1 LVITAEQTA
10 LFKERIRDIPDF
22 PKPGIV
28 FKDITP
34 LMKDQEVFRMAVEMI
49 VARYKRESI
58 DYIVGIESRG
68 FIFGA
73 PVSYGLHCGFI
84 PVRKPGKL
92 PFETRKQEYE
102 LEYGSDALEMHVDA
116 VEPGSRILIVDDLLA
131 TGGTVSATTD
141 LVRSAG
147 GDVVA
152 AAFLVELAFLNGR
165 ERVAAKGLDIFPLV
179 SF

>member
-1 LVITAEQTA
+1 MITAEQSA
-10 LFKERIRDIPDF
+10 LIKTYIRDIPDF

-34 LMKDQEVFRMAVEMI
+34 LMKDQAVFRLAVETI
-49 VARYKRESI
+49 VERYKRFDI
-58 DYIVGIESRG
+58 DLVVGIESRG

-73 PVSYGLHCGFI
+73 PISYGLECGFI

-92 PFETRKQEYE
+92 PYETRRQEYE
-102 LEYGSDALEMHVDA
+102 LEYGTDALEMHVDA
-116 VEPGSRILIVDDLLA
+116 IETGSRILIVDDLLA

-141 LVRSAG
+141 LVRAAG
-147 GDVVA
+147 GEVVEA
-152 AAFLVELAFLNGR
+152 TFLVELSFLGGR

-179 SF
+179 TF

>member
-1 LVITAEQTA
+1 MITAEQTA

-34 LMKDQEVFRMAVEMI
+34 LMKDQEVFRLAVEMI
-49 VARYKRESI
+49 VARYRRESI

-92 PFETRKQEYE
+92 PFETRKQEYD
-102 LEYGSDALEMHVDA
+102 LEYGTDALEMHVDA
-116 VEPGSRILIVDDLLA
+116 IEPGSRILIVDDLLA

-141 LVRSAG
+141 LVRASG

-165 ERVAAKGLDIFPLV
+165 ERVAAKGLDIFPLI

>member
-1 LVITAEQTA
+1 VITAEQTA

-34 LMKDQEVFRMAVEMI
+34 LMKDQEVFRLAVEMI
-49 VARYKRESI
+49 VARYRRESI

-92 PFETRKQEYE
+92 PFETRKQEYD
-102 LEYGSDALEMHVDA
+102 LEYGTDALEMHVDA
-116 VEPGSRILIVDDLLA
+116 IEPGSRILIVDDLLA

-141 LVRSAG
+141 LVRASG

-165 ERVAAKGLDIFPLV
+165 ERVAAKGLDIFPLI

>member
-1 LVITAEQTA
+1 MITAEQTA
-10 LFKERIRDIPDF
+10 LLKERIRDVPDF

-34 LMKDQEVFRMAVEMI
+34 LMKDQETFRLAVEMI
-49 VARYKRESI
+49 VDRYRRREI
-58 DYIVGIESRG
+58 DYVIGIESRG

-73 PVSYGLHCGFI
+73 PISYGLKCGFI

-92 PFETRKQEYE
+92 PYECHKQEYD

-116 VEPGSRILIVDDLLA
+116 LEPGSRILIVDDLLA
-131 TGGTVSATTD
+131 TGGTVSATME
-141 LVRSAG
+141 LVRGAG
-147 GDVVA
+147 GDVVE
-152 AAFLVELAFLNGR
+152 AAFLVELAFLGGR

-179 SF
+179 TF

>member
-1 LVITAEQTA
+1 MITAEQTA
-10 LFKERIRDIPDF
+10 LLKKYIRDIPDF
-22 PKPGIV
+22 PKPGIT

-34 LMKDQEVFRMAVEMI
+34 LMKDQAAFRLAVETI
-49 VARYKRESI
+49 VERYKRFEI
-58 DYIVGIESRG
+58 DFVVGIESRG

-73 PVSYGLHCGFI
+73 PISYGLECGFI

-92 PFETRKQEYE
+92 PYQTRRMDYE
-102 LEYGSDALEMHVDA
+102 LEYGTDALEMHVDA
-116 VEPGSRILIVDDLLA
+116 IDHGSRILIVDDLLA

-147 GDVVA
+147 GEVVEA
-152 AAFLVELAFLNGR
+152 TFLVELSFLGGR

-179 SF
+179 TF

>member
-1 LVITAEQTA
+1 VITAEQSA
-10 LFKERIRDIPDF
+10 LIKTYIRDIPDF

-34 LMKDQEVFRMAVEMI
+34 LMKDQAVFRLAVETI
-49 VARYKRESI
+49 VERYKRFDI
-58 DYIVGIESRG
+58 DLVVGIESRG

-73 PVSYGLHCGFI
+73 PISYGLECGFI

-92 PFETRKQEYE
+92 PYETRRQEYE
-102 LEYGSDALEMHVDA
+102 LEYGTDALEMHVDA
-116 VEPGSRILIVDDLLA
+116 IETGSRILIVDDLLA

-141 LVRSAG
+141 LVRAAG
-147 GDVVA
+147 GEVVEA
-152 AAFLVELAFLNGR
+152 TFLVELSFLGGR

-179 SF
+179 TF